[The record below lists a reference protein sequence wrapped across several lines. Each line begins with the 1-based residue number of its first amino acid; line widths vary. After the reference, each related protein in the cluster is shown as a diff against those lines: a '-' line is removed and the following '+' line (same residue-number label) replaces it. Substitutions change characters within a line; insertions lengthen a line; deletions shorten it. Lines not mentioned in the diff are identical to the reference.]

1 MNSTNLVDVINQI
14 AVERGIDA
22 EDVFTAL
29 NKALQEAYL
38 REYPGSDVRVEIN
51 KKDGEIYFLVRK
63 KVVKEVKDAN
73 KEISLDEARR
83 YNPNIKEGTIIEFTQ
98 RVGILGRIAAQVA
111 KKVINRV
118 LRDAQLKAIVEY
130 YKEWLGKIVSGKVTR
145 VTKQKIIVELEKGTA
160 EFPKEEQVEREF
172 YEIGKRYKFLLKEL
186 INEEYNRHII
196 LSRKDPRFIEALFEM
211 EIPELAS
218 GQVEIV
224 KVARIPGVRTKVAV
238 RALDKDLDPV
248 GAFIGPKGVRINAV
262 MEELQNEKVDVVK
275 WDLDVVEFI
284 KNAFLP
290 AVVNKVDY
298 DEKKKKA
305 TVYVT
310 PEQHAIAIGKEG
322 VNVKLVSE
330 LTGVNI
336 DLQEIK

>member
-145 VTKQKIIVELEKGTA
+145 VTKQKIIVELDKGTA

-275 WDLDVVEFI
+275 WDLDVVVFI

>member
-145 VTKQKIIVELEKGTA
+145 VTKQKIIVELDKGTA